1 MIVMKERVLI
11 IGAGIGGLAT
21 ALRLLKAG
29 YEVVIYEKEEHVGGR
44 VNRIQEKGYKFDLTA
59 TISMMPQEFYLLFEE
74 LGLNLEDYIEIS
86 YPTSLYHVFFKDGT
100 YYDFST
106 DLIQLNK
113 QLESISMQDAVGY
126 FQLMSDIYEKYQ
138 LANQSFLSTACEDAS
153 KFFTFTHFKEI
164 LKLEPFSNVYDYVSM
179 YIKDEKLKE
188 YICFQTMYIGMSPYD
203 CSSVY
208 TLLPGVSQFYGLP
221 HLKGGMYRLVE
232 VMEQKIKEWGGVI
245 YTSCPVKSLL
255 IEDKCVLGV
264 QLSERIEKGDY
275 IIANAQI
282 PYVMHQLQSSVRP
295 KEYHLSCS
303 AFILYLGVKQKL
315 PMLNIHNIWI
325 NEFFKENIQSAF
337 DEKLPREASFYFY
350 VPSRMDEG
358 MAPVDS
364 EVINVII
371 RVPNLTSQDI
381 KWDEKTILFLKE
393 QIYKALAQITKIEH
407 FEELIEVEQYLTPV
421 DLYTRF
427 NTYQGIGFGLSHDL
441 TQTNYFRPHHQS
453 NKLEHL
459 YFVGDCTHPGTGIS
473 LVLKSARQLS
483 KQICKHI

>member
-1 MIVMKERVLI
+1 MKEKVII

-21 ALRLLKAG
+21 ALRLLNAG
-29 YEVVIYEKEEHVGGR
+29 YEVVIYEKEDKVGGR
-44 VNRIQEKGYKFDLTA
+44 VNRIQEKGYTFDLTA

-74 LGLNLEDYIEIS
+74 LGLRLEDYIEIS
-86 YPTSLYHVFFKDGT
+86 YPKSLYYTFFKDGT

-106 DLIQLNK
+106 DLIKLNR
-113 QLESISMQDAVGY
+113 QLESISTKDAVGY

-138 LANQSFLSTACEDAS
+138 LANQASLSQSCDQAS
-153 KFFTFTHFKEI
+153 SFFTFKHLKEI
-164 LKLEPFSNVYDYVSM
+164 FKLEPLSNVYDYVSKF
-179 YIKDEKLKE
+179 IKDEKLKE

-203 CSSVY
+203 CSSIY

-232 VMEQKIKEWGGVI
+232 VMEQLIKEWGGI
-245 YTSCPVKSLL
+245 IHTNSLVESL
-255 IEDKCVLGV
+255 VIEDKCVLGI
-264 QLSERIEKGDY
+264 QLSDRIDKGDY
-275 IIANAQI
+275 IIANAQV
-282 PYVMHQLQSSVRP
+282 PYVMHELQSIIRP

-303 AFILYLGVKQKL
+303 AFILYLGLKQRL
-315 PMLNIHNIWI
+315 PMLNIHNIYI
-325 NEFFKENIQSAF
+325 NQAFKENIQSAF
-337 DEKLPREASFYFY
+337 DGKLPKESSFYFY

-358 MAPVDS
+358 MAPTNG

-371 RVPNLTSQDI
+371 RVPNLKAQNVE
-381 KWDEKTILFLKE
+381 WNEQTILLLKE
-393 QIYKALAQITKIEH
+393 QIYKALAQVTKIEH
-407 FEELIEVEQYLTPV
+407 FKELVEVEKYLTPV
-421 DLYTRF
+421 DLAIHF
-427 NTYQGIGFGLSHDL
+427 NCYEGIAFGLSHDL

-453 NKLEHL
+453 DDLKGL